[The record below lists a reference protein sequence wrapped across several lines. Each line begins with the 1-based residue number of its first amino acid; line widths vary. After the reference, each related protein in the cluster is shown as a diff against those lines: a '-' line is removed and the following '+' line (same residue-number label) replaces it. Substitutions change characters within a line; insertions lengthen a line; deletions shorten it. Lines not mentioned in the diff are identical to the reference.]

1 MSAEVQKA
9 PAARAAPKH
18 GRKESVSNVP
28 HLFTAEEAKEKEII
42 VLPHDFTKDKEA
54 LGWKI
59 NTAPQTS
66 ETLGKELLAY
76 YADTFVTEPPMGKVH
91 IKIGVGIDL
100 KISKATK
107 GVKVKD
113 VIDAI
118 YTKYGKKFKSE
129 DPENPYLVGFI
140 YDTDDEPGTLTAV
153 LKKDAP
159 LGGFST
165 GGKKKKS
172 KDKSE
177 KN

>member
-9 PAARAAPKH
+9 PAAPHKH
-18 GRKESVSNVP
+18 GRKESISNVP
-28 HLFTAEEAKEKEII
+28 HLFTAEEAKEKNVT
-42 VLPHDFTKDKEA
+42 VLPHDFSKDKEP

-76 YADTFVTEPPMGKVH
+76 YADTFVTEPPMGRVH

-129 DPENPYLVGFI
+129 DPEEPYLVGFV

-153 LKKDAP
+153 LKKEHV
-159 LGGFST
+159 GGSST

-177 KN
+177 KA